1 MYRYLHHLE
10 QPTAPSQHHREE
22 SISATARPHAV
33 SCGIRNEDDVSGILR
48 HHFPMTSL
56 RTIDSDDAKQLIE
69 KKRAMHTVGISFAVG
84 IPVMEHERLLKSKVT
99 VKIKVPQDACSQ
111 LDEQEPTIIRRG
123 RGLEKL
129 ESRALS
135 RSGTSPP
142 AFHQQLMTALCE
154 VQPRAFRDGGHESP
168 SALLKTHHSE
178 GTLLTTA
185 TNPLVSRH
193 PEVLIN
199 AERVSNGAD
208 SPSMHKGDIVEA
220 LPLEEYKSCCIS
232 M

>member
-1 MYRYLHHLE
+1 MYRYLHDLE

-33 SCGIRNEDDVSGILR
+33 SCGIRNEDDTGGILG
-48 HHFPMTSL
+48 HHFPVTSL

-69 KKRAMHTVGISFAVG
+69 KKRAAVGIGFAVG
-84 IPVMEHERLLKSKVT
+84 IPVMEHERLLKSKVA

-154 VQPRAFRDGGHESP
+154 VQPTAFREGGHESP
-168 SALLKTHHSE
+168 SALLERHHSE

-193 PEVLIN
+193 QEVLIN
-199 AERVSNGAD
+199 AERVSNSAD
-208 SPSMHKGDIVEA
+208 SSSMHKGDLVEA